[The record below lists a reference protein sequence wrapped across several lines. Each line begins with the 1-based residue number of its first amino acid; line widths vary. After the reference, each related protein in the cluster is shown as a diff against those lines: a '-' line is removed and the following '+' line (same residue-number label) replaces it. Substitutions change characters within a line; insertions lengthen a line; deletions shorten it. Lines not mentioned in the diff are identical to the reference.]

1 MNQRQIAKALTTLLI
16 ASIIFAP
23 GNSTYAQAV
32 DEAHALE
39 RATMFHKATAR
50 QKTTKLDLS
59 ISSPNNEYYGFNNR
73 DGGWVIVSGDD
84 RTQEI
89 LAYSPEGHLAEDN
102 LPDGM
107 RYLLTVYQKEIQSL
121 RTQTTEDRHASM
133 AKDQG
138 ESIQPLLGNT
148 AWDQLEPYNRLCPK
162 YWGAS
167 RAATGCAA
175 TGLAQ
180 IMFFHKYP
188 AKGTGSH
195 TYTPTVNTQIGPL
208 TVDFSNSEY
217 RWDSMLPAYD
227 AGYTDEEA
235 DAVARL
241 MYDCGVGMDMEY
253 GAQSG
258 ADVRNICHELV
269 DYFGYDASIAY
280 RSRQYY
286 SIREW
291 ENIIRGELEENRP
304 VFYTGFT
311 ENSGGHAFVLDGC
324 DAQGFFHIN
333 WGWSGMSN
341 GYFRTTALTPPSQGT
356 GGASGGFNN
365 KQVIITGIMPQR
377 EQQHSPHIQLYSTE
391 ALKASS
397 NRFSRTPGTNLEVR
411 LGGKIGNGGWQDA
424 TVDFQLGLYKDGQCV
439 RHYPGDKGK
448 HIAMDEQVTGISS
461 RPIAVE
467 DLPTGSYIL
476 RPEACVSGY
485 TECFPICA
493 QYLSLP
499 NYLVINVTDTSVEIG
514 YPDYPE
520 LKATDVNAGNLYQTV
535 TAPVSASISNVGSVE
550 YYGNVNVALLN
561 PTTQRKVAEGE
572 NYLIDLMP
580 GEKTHLEM
588 PSTFSAKVP
597 AGKYLMAIVDE
608 DLTRISDLAEV
619 ELLPAPEDHA
629 LLEATEGFRIDNA
642 SSVDPKDIRAYATV
656 ICTQGIFS
664 GGVGLYIYD
673 ESERN
678 VLGCV
683 DVKTIF
689 LENGEE
695 GQIEFCGY
703 MENAVAGQTYCAKLV
718 NMVENVYLQPRE
730 NAKCL
735 FTVSDFGGVEPTAP
749 ERDNIVSVFTIDGKQ
764 IQEHGGET
772 HGVFIIRYTSGKTAK
787 IIR

>member
-1 MNQRQIAKALTTLLI
+1 M
-16 ASIIFAP
+16 
-23 GNSTYAQAV
+23 
-32 DEAHALE
+32 
-39 RATMFHKATAR
+39 
-50 QKTTKLDLS
+50 
-59 ISSPNNEYYGFNNR
+59 
-73 DGGWVIVSGDD
+73 
-84 RTQEI
+84 
-89 LAYSPEGHLAEDN
+89 
-102 LPDGM
+102 
-107 RYLLTVYQKEIQSL
+107 
-121 RTQTTEDRHASM
+121 
-133 AKDQG
+133 
-138 ESIQPLLGNT
+138 
-148 AWDQLEPYNRLCPK
+148 
-162 YWGAS
+162 
-167 RAATGCAA
+167 
-175 TGLAQ
+175 
-180 IMFFHKYP
+180 
-188 AKGTGSH
+188 
-195 TYTPTVNTQIGPL
+195 
-208 TVDFSNSEY
+208 
-217 RWDSMLPAYD
+217 
-227 AGYTDEEA
+227 
-235 DAVARL
+235 
-241 MYDCGVGMDMEY
+241 
-253 GAQSG
+253 
-258 ADVRNICHELV
+258 
-269 DYFGYDASIAY
+269 
-280 RSRQYY
+280 
-286 SIREW
+286 
-291 ENIIRGELEENRP
+291 
-304 VFYTGFT
+304 
-311 ENSGGHAFVLDGC
+311 
-324 DAQGFFHIN
+324 
-333 WGWSGMSN
+333 
-341 GYFRTTALTPPSQGT
+341 
-356 GGASGGFNN
+356 
-365 KQVIITGIMPQR
+365 
-377 EQQHSPHIQLYSTE
+377 
-391 ALKASS
+391 
-397 NRFSRTPGTNLEVR
+397 
-411 LGGKIGNGGWQDA
+411 
-424 TVDFQLGLYKDGQCV
+424 
-439 RHYPGDKGK
+439 
-448 HIAMDEQVTGISS
+448 
-461 RPIAVE
+461 
-467 DLPTGSYIL
+467 
-476 RPEACVSGY
+476 
-485 TECFPICA
+485 
-493 QYLSLP
+493 
-499 NYLVINVTDTSVEIG
+499 INVTDTSVEIG

-588 PSTFSAKVP
+588 PSTFSAKAP